1 MILVV
6 GATGNLGGMIT
17 RGLLANGKDVRIL
30 VREGGNYA
38 PLVAAGA
45 TPAIGDLKERASLD
59 AACRDIETIV
69 TTATAII
76 RQPPDTLETVDDA
89 GYGNLIAAAKAAGV
103 RHFIFTSALGS
114 SLDSPVPMMRFKALN
129 EQRLRES
136 GMTYTILMPNLY
148 IEVSAAIFV
157 AAPLAQGRPVT
168 LVGEASHRHSMVSM
182 RDAASFAIA
191 SVDNPAA
198 RNATIVIGGPRAVSW
213 TDIVSSAERIVG
225 RKIETRSVQ
234 PGEHIEGLPPEV
246 EGMLF
251 AMETYDSPIDMDET
265 ARTYGVT
272 LTPIE
277 EGLHTILQVPVAR

>member
-1 MILVV
+1 
-6 GATGNLGGMIT
+6 MIT
-17 RGLLANGKDVRIL
+17 RGLLTRGKDVRIL
-30 VREGGNYA
+30 VREGRSYA

-45 TPAIGDLKERASLD
+45 TPVIGDLKERASLD
-59 AACRDIETIV
+59 AACRDIETVV

-76 RQPPDTLETVDDA
+76 RQPPDTLESVDDA
-89 GYGNLIAAAKAAGV
+89 GYRNLIEAAKAAGV
-103 RHFIFTSALGS
+103 KHFVFTSALGS
-114 SLDSPVPMMRFKALN
+114 SPDSPLPLLRIKALN
-129 EQRLRES
+129 EKRLRES

-157 AAPLAQGRPVT
+157 AAPLAQGKPVT

-191 SVDNPAA
+191 AVDNPAA

-213 TDIVSSAERIVG
+213 SDIVASAESIVG

-234 PGEHIEGLPPEV
+234 PGEHIEGLPPEI
-246 EGMLF
+246 EAMLF
-251 AMETYDSPIDMDET
+251 GMETYDSPIEMAET
-265 ARTYGVT
+265 ARTFGVT

-277 EGLHTILQVPVAR
+277 EGLRTILQVPVAA